1 MSNERWST
9 ASEIKK
15 SLTAHTDTSA
25 GGPVLFA
32 QNGRY
37 WKHTGEGHT
46 IFVGA
51 SGGGKSRR
59 GTIPMTM
66 AIIKAQESFICADP
80 KGEIYAQT
88 AHMLSPEYK
97 KIVID
102 FRHVFDSPCCNVL
115 SPIVELYRSAN
126 DEDMQVAM
134 ELLDHVA
141 CALYPVA
148 ERDPFWDQSARSV
161 FRAAVCALMDYAKP
175 EQVTVANAFHLIT
188 KGDERFG
195 GPGNTYLKEFVGMIP
210 PDSTTAMELHSYV
223 STAEETRAG
232 VRSTFLQGLTP
243 FVRNKGVLSMMSADD
258 LHINQL
264 DGETPTAIYIIMP
277 DESSVYDSLVGI
289 LVNELLTHYV
299 RMAHDRYGGRL
310 PRRLNVILEE
320 FGNIGNAIVNLPHL
334 MSAGR
339 SRNIRCHL
347 VVQTF
352 AQFTDLFGAAKATTI
367 RENAGVLVCYR
378 TTHWDTLAE
387 LSRLCGEREIDVNG
401 QRVQKSLISPADLSA
416 MQVGQVMVMISG
428 GLKFI
433 SWLPDFTE
441 LFQCDNA
448 EPPKPARRSPRAL
461 PEIFDI
467 REVVKEAKRKKME
480 AMMEGKSSESI
491 LLSPF
496 GLRGTTAPPFDVEE
510 LISKIDA
517 KIAELDAD
525 KNAAKP
531 KPYTVTLVGFSGKAT
546 DIVRAIRKELGLG
559 PSEAVKLTKSLP
571 SKVHFEGAEEAR
583 SFAQAL
589 KKAGGIVT
597 TEGFKL

>member
-9 ASEIKK
+9 ASEIKRA
-15 SLTAHTDTSA
+15 LTPDSDTCA

-37 WKHTGEGHT
+37 WKHTAEGHT

-66 AIIKAQESFICADP
+66 AMIRAQESFICADP

-88 AHMLSPEYK
+88 AHMLGSEYK

-102 FRHVFDSPCCNVL
+102 LRHIFDSIGCNIL
-115 SPIVELYRSAN
+115 APIAELYRSGN

-134 ELLDHVA
+134 ELLDHIA
-141 CALYPVA
+141 CALYPIA
-148 ERDPFWDQSARSV
+148 EKDPFWDNSARSV
-161 FRAAVCALMDYAKP
+161 FRAAACALMDYAKP
-175 EQVTVANAFHLIT
+175 EQVTVANVFHMIT

-195 GPGNTYLKEFVGMIP
+195 GPGNTYLKEFLGMIP
-210 PDSTTAMELHSYV
+210 PDSTTAMELHSYAT
-223 STAEETRAG
+223 TAEETRAG

-243 FVRNKGVLSMMSADD
+243 FVRSKGVMSMMSTDD

-264 DGETPTAIYIIMP
+264 DGETPTACYLIMP
-277 DESSVYDSLVGI
+277 DESPVYDSLVGI

-299 RMAHDRYGGRL
+299 RMAHDHYGGRL

-320 FGNIGNAIVNLPHL
+320 FGNIGHAIPNLPHL

-347 VVQTF
+347 VLQSF
-352 AQFTDLFGAAKATTI
+352 AQLTDIFGAAKSTTI

-387 LSRLCGEREIDVNG
+387 LSRLCGEREIDTNG
-401 QRVQKSLISPADLSA
+401 QRVQKSLISPSDLSA
-416 MQVGQVMVMISG
+416 MQVGQVLVMISG
-428 GLKFI
+428 GTKFI

-441 LFQCDNA
+441 LFRCNNA
-448 EPPKPARRSPRAL
+448 ELPKPVHRTPRAL

-480 AMMEGKSSESI
+480 AMMGNNMSSEATF
-491 LLSPF
+491 LSPL
-496 GLRGTTAPPFDVEE
+496 GSSEKAGGSFDVDGLIARIAQIEAEE
-510 LISKIDA
+510 HA
-517 KIAELDAD
+517 V
-525 KNAAKP
+525 KP
-531 KPYTVTLVGFSGKAT
+531 KPYTVTLTGYNGKLVEVVKV
-546 DIVRAIRKELGLG
+546 VRKHMSLGLKDAT
-559 PSEAVKLTKSLP
+559 ELVRDLP
-571 SKVHFEGAEEAR
+571 FKAHFETMEEAR
-583 SFAQAL
+583 FYAHAL
-589 KKAGGIVT
+589 EKAGGTVT
-597 TEGFKL
+597 TEGFILH